1 MNTTSGKV
9 RLATYEEVK
18 KMMSNGAGGRLVKTM
33 LVELAGGGSKSVT
46 VGCKYDYV
54 KIYSVGDIGCIFK
67 TNGSDQCAVTY
78 GQTLLVCNPSE
89 KMMVTSGVTVSIKNE
104 IISFAN
110 SNGYNG
116 FAFHVE
122 AYKYD

>member
-18 KMMSNGAGGRLVKTM
+18 KMMNNNAGGRLVKTM

-46 VGCKYDYV
+46 VGCEYDYV
-54 KIYSVGDIGCIFK
+54 KIYDVGQIGVIGGRENC
-67 TNGSDQCAVTY
+67 GLAY
-78 GQTLLVCNPSE
+78 GQTLSVCNPSE
-89 KMMVTSGVTVSIKNE
+89 RMILVYPYVEVRITDE
-104 IISFAN
+104 IISFKN
-110 SNGYNG
+110 SNGAHG
-116 FAFHVE
+116 WAFHVE